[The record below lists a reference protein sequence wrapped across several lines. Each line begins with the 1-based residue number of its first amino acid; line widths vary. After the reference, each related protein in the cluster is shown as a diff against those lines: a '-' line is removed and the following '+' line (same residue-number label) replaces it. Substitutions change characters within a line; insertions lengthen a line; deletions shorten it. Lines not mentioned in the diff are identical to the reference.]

1 LTSDAQNA
9 ARPDPAIFE
18 LKRPREGQ
26 RVRTP
31 TLLQMEA
38 TECGAACLGIIL
50 AHHGRWVPLEELRI
64 ACGVSRDGSK
74 APNILRAGRAY
85 GLHAQGFRREV
96 ANLATL
102 RLPVIL
108 FWGFNHFVVL
118 EGLDRKRGHAWIND
132 PAHGPRRVPL
142 EELDRS
148 FTGVCLA
155 FLPAPGFTKA
165 GTKPGLVKPLLNR
178 LSGARTA
185 LAFLLLV
192 SLALVVPGLAIPA
205 FVQVFTDR
213 ILTQQLEGWL
223 VPVLLGLGLTA
234 VLRGI
239 MAWLQQAQ
247 LARLEVMLATGGSAG
262 FVWHLLRLP
271 MEFYA
276 QRSAGDLSFRVAGN
290 TRVANVLAGQL
301 ATSAVG
307 LVSMVFYAAIMLA
320 YDWLMALVAIGMTAL
335 NLVALRAVARLREDG
350 SRRLL
355 AEQSAVLSVS
365 VTGIRLIESLKASGA
380 EDDFFRRWAGTQAR
394 YLNAMNELGLQ
405 STLLNCVP
413 ALLTALGTALVLGI
427 GAFRVTEGMLTL
439 GGIIAFQSIM
449 ASFSEPVKD
458 LVQLGSSLQTLP
470 ADIAKLDDVQ
480 RYPAEPAAPEAS
492 PAGADPAPAPLAGL
506 VEIRDVA
513 FGYSRLEPPLLD
525 GFSLTIRPGERVALV
540 GGSGSGK
547 STVARLVA
555 GLHHPWRG
563 EIRFDGQPMQEM
575 PRARLTASV
584 ACVDQDIFLFEGTIR
599 ENIALWDPLVS
610 DDDALAAL
618 RDAALLDMV
627 NARPG
632 RLDAPLAEAGA
643 NLSGGQRQR
652 MEIARALAA
661 NPSVLILD
669 EATSALDPLVER
681 EIDGH
686 LRRRGC
692 TCLIIAHRLSTIRD
706 CDEILVLER
715 GRIVQRG
722 PHEALVAV
730 PGPYRDLVKM
740 D

>member
-1 LTSDAQNA
+1 LTSDA

-18 LKRPREGQ
+18 AKPTRDGQ

-74 APNILRAGRAY
+74 APNILRAGRSY
-85 GLHAQGFRREV
+85 GLHAQGFRKEV
-96 ANLATL
+96 VNLTTL
-102 RLPVIL
+102 RLPVVL

-118 EGLDRKRGHAWIND
+118 EGIDRRRGHAWIND
-132 PAHGPRRVPL
+132 PAHGPRRVAL
-142 EELDRS
+142 EELDRN

-155 FLPAPGFTKA
+155 FLPGPGFA
-165 GTKPGLVKPLLNR
+165 PSGRRPGIVAPLLAR
-178 LSGARTA
+178 LQGCGPA
-185 LAFLLLV
+185 LAFLLV
-192 SLALVVPGLAIPA
+192 ASLALVVPGLAIPA
-205 FVQVFTDR
+205 FAQVFVDR
-213 ILTQQLEGWL
+213 ILAQQQESWL
-223 VPVLLGLGLTA
+223 VPVLLGLALTA
-234 VLRGI
+234 LLRGAL
-239 MAWLQQAQ
+239 AWLQQAQ
-247 LARLEVMLATGGSAG
+247 LARLEVVLATNGSAQ
-262 FVWHLLRLP
+262 FIWHLLRLP
-271 MEFYA
+271 MEFFA

-290 TRVANVLAGQL
+290 TRVAAVLAGQL

-307 LVSMVFYAAIMLA
+307 LASMVFYAAVMLT
-320 YDWLMALVAIGMTAL
+320 YDVPMTLVAIGVTAL
-335 NLVALRAVARLREDG
+335 NLVALRAVSRAREDG

-355 AEQSAVLSVS
+355 AEQGAMVAVS

-380 EDDFFRRWAGTQAR
+380 EDDFFRRWAGVQAR
-394 YLNAMNELGLQ
+394 YLNAVHALGLQ

-413 ALLTALGTALVLGI
+413 PLLTALGTALVLGL
-427 GAFRVTEGMLTL
+427 GASRVLDGALTL

-449 ASFSEPVKD
+449 ASFGEPVRG

-470 ADIAKLDDVQ
+470 ADIARLDDVR
-480 RYPAEPAAPEAS
+480 RYPAAPAPEAS
-492 PAGADPAPAPLAGL
+492 ETPAPPLAGH
-506 VEIRDVA
+506 VELRDVT

-525 GFSLTIRPGERVALV
+525 RFSLAIGPGQRVALV

-555 GLHHPWRG
+555 GLHAPWSG
-563 EIRFDGQPMQEM
+563 EVRFDGQAVQDI
-575 PRARLTASV
+575 PRARITASV
-584 ACVDQDIFLFEGTIR
+584 ACVDQDIVLFQGSIR
-599 ENIALWDPLVS
+599 ENVALWDPLVS
-610 DDDALAAL
+610 DEDALAAL

-627 NARPG
+627 DARPG
-632 RLDAPLAEAGA
+632 RLDAPLAEGGT

-652 MEIARALAA
+652 MEIARALAT
-661 NPSVLILD
+661 NPAVLVLD

-715 GRIVQRG
+715 GRVVQRG
-722 PHEALVAV
+722 THEALMAT

>member
-1 LTSDAQNA
+1 MTSDPSAA

-18 LKRPREGQ
+18 VKPSRDGQ
-26 RVRTP
+26 RIRTP

-64 ACGVSRDGSK
+64 ACGISRDGSK

-96 ANLATL
+96 VNLTTL
-102 RLPVIL
+102 QLPVVL

-118 EGLDRKRGHAWIND
+118 EGVDRKRGQAWIND
-132 PAHGPRRVPL
+132 PGHGPRRITL
-142 EELDRS
+142 DELDRH

-155 FLPAPGFTKA
+155 FLPGPDFERKG
-165 GTKPGLVKPLLNR
+165 GKPGVVAPLLAR
-178 LSGARTA
+178 LRGAESA
-185 LAFLLLV
+185 LAFLMLM
-192 SLALVVPGLAIPA
+192 SLALVVPGLAIPVFA
-205 FVQVFTDR
+205 QVFIDR
-213 ILTQQLEGWL
+213 ILAQQHETWL
-223 VPVLLGLGLTA
+223 MPVLLGLALTA
-234 VLRGI
+234 VLRGV
-239 MAWLQQAQ
+239 MTWLQQAQ
-247 LARLEVMLATGGSAG
+247 LARLEVMLATNGSAG
-262 FVWHLLRLP
+262 FLWHLLRLP

-276 QRSAGDLSFRVAGN
+276 QRSAGDLSFRVSGN
-290 TRVANVLAGQL
+290 TRVATVLAGQL

-307 LVSMVFYAAIMLA
+307 LISMIFYAGIMLA
-320 YDWLMALVAIGMTAL
+320 YDWLMSLVAFTVTAL
-335 NLVALRAVARLREDG
+335 NLLALRTVSRLREDG

-355 AEQSAVLSVS
+355 AEQSAMLTVS

-380 EDDFFRRWAGTQAR
+380 EDAFFRRWAGTQAR
-394 YLNAMNELGLQ
+394 YLNAMHGLALQ

-413 ALLTALGTALVLGI
+413 PLLTALGTALVLGV
-427 GAFRVTEGMLTL
+427 GGWRVTDGVLTL

-449 ASFSEPVKD
+449 TSFGEPVKQ
-458 LVQLGSSLQTLP
+458 LIQLGSSLQTLP
-470 ADIAKLDDVQ
+470 ADIARLNDVHH
-480 RYPAEPAAPEAS
+480 YPTEPAPPEART
-492 PAGADPAPAPLAGL
+492 PPAPLSGH
-506 VEIRDVA
+506 VDIREVT

-525 GFSLTIRPGERVALV
+525 GFSLTIRPGQRVALV
-540 GGSGSGK
+540 GSSGSGK

-555 GLHHPWRG
+555 GLHTPWSG
-563 EIRFDGQPMQEM
+563 DIRFDGQPMGEI
-575 PRARLTASV
+575 PRARITSSV

-599 ENIALWDPLVS
+599 ENITLWDPLVS
-610 DDDALAAL
+610 DDDTLAAL
-618 RDAALLDMV
+618 RDAALIDMV
-627 NARPG
+627 DARPG
-632 RLDAPLAEAGA
+632 RLDAKLAEGGV

-652 MEIARALAA
+652 MEIARALAT
-661 NPSVLILD
+661 NPSVLVLD

-686 LRRRGC
+686 LRRRGS

-715 GRIVQRG
+715 GRIAQRG
-722 PHEALVAV
+722 THEDLVAV

>member
-1 LTSDAQNA
+1 MTSDPPAAAPAA

-18 LKRPREGQ
+18 VKPGRDGQ

-74 APNILRAGRAY
+74 APNILRAGRTY

-96 ANLATL
+96 VNLTTL
-102 RLPVIL
+102 RLPVVL

-118 EGLDRKRGHAWIND
+118 EGVDRKRGRAWIND
-132 PAHGPRRVPL
+132 PGHGPRRISL
-142 EELDRS
+142 DELDRN

-155 FLPAPGFTKA
+155 FLPGPGFEKK
-165 GTKPGLVKPLLNR
+165 GGKPGIVAPLLGR
-178 LSGARTA
+178 LAGAESA
-185 LAFLLLV
+185 LAFLMLV
-192 SLALVVPGLAIPA
+192 SLALVVPGLAIPVFA
-205 FVQVFTDR
+205 QVFIDR
-213 ILTQQLEGWL
+213 ILAQQLDGWL
-223 VPVLLGLGLTA
+223 IPVLLGLALTA
-234 VLRGI
+234 VLRAV
-239 MAWLQQAQ
+239 MTWLQQSQ
-247 LARLEVMLATGGSAG
+247 LGRLEVMLATNGSAA
-262 FVWHLLRLP
+262 FIWHLLRLP
-271 MEFYA
+271 MEFFA
-276 QRSAGDLSFRVAGN
+276 QRSAGDLSFRVSGN
-290 TRVANVLAGQL
+290 TRVATVLAGQL

-307 LVSMVFYAAIMLA
+307 LVSMVFYAGIMLA
-320 YDWLMALVAIGMTAL
+320 YDWLMALVAFAITAL
-335 NLVALRAVARLREDG
+335 NLMALRTVSRMREDG

-355 AEQSAVLSVS
+355 AEQSAMLTVS

-394 YLNAMNELGLQ
+394 YLNAMQELGLQ
-405 STLLNCVP
+405 STLLNGVP
-413 ALLTALGTALVLGI
+413 PLLTALGTALVLGI
-427 GAFRVTEGMLTL
+427 GAERVTDGVLTL

-449 ASFSEPVKD
+449 ASFAEPVKE

-470 ADIAKLDDVQ
+470 ADIARLNDVH
-480 RYPAEPAAPEAS
+480 RYPAEPAPPEAEA
-492 PAGADPAPAPLAGL
+492 PPAPLAGH
-506 VEIRDVA
+506 VEIRDVT
-513 FGYSRLEPPLLD
+513 FGYSRLEPPLLN
-525 GFSLTIRPGERVALV
+525 GFGLTIRPGQRVALV

-555 GLHHPWRG
+555 GLHSPWSG
-563 EIRFDGQPMQEM
+563 DIRFDGQPMREM
-575 PRARLTASV
+575 PRARITASV

-610 DDDALAAL
+610 DDDAMAAL
-618 RDAALLDMV
+618 RDAALIDMV
-627 NARPG
+627 DARPG
-632 RLDAPLAEAGA
+632 RLDSKLVEGGA

-652 MEIARALAA
+652 MEIARALAT
-661 NPSVLILD
+661 NPSVLVLD

-722 PHEALVAV
+722 THEAMIAE